1 MKKILILL
9 GLLSFTTLFNC
20 SLGDSIFGDD
30 PSGENELLAFSFQFG
45 SNVSLTRNV
54 DGIIDSSGSVVVTIP
69 PTVLQG
75 DLTQLVATIRV
86 SEKATVF
93 VGTIEQ
99 ESGITPND
107 FSRIVQYRVVAENGE
122 EAFYNVTVNNVLNEE
137 NSFLSFQ
144 FLAENNA
151 DLNQDVSAT
160 IDADNNIIV
169 EFPIRA
175 YSGDF
180 TDLTA
185 SFEISN
191 RSKTF
196 IDDVVQVSGETVND
210 FVNTVIYTV
219 IAEDGTEAD
228 YSVTVTNLL
237 NFENNILSF
246 ELSADL
252 NPGIFRTFPTGTNID
267 ESIIRFHNPHFDI
280 NSLVPTFELPF
291 GAVLSLNGRRLE
303 SGSGAIDFS
312 NIVQVEV
319 TAENGD
325 IALWDIEMTRE
336 VVDLEDFLSVCPL
349 EDPNISIILS
359 DFEFRL
365 NGDVINQ
372 FPCEEPFYLM
382 DRPSDLGL
390 ASEHFTQTTYL
401 QALRFLYYLDYDNP
415 HIVPWSQERLYD
427 WVGSKLDALDIVD
440 GVAGGRFCGNVNG
453 SNKATFGNLRESSN
467 PNLFNFSNNLF
478 EGFRNINFALL
489 LHEARHADGFPH
501 TSGCCT
507 LGRVCDDQLDL
518 NNPSAYGIMVWW
530 KQAQWEGIYNFN
542 AECFIERD
550 NAADQDLKRLFNPN
564 VWSYFFCS
572 GDFIYEF
579 PESSFSNCAFEE

>member
-20 SLGDSIFGDD
+20 SLGDSILGDD

-191 RSKTF
+191 RSNTF
-196 IDDVVQVSGETVND
+196 VDDVVQVSGETVND
-210 FVNTVIYTV
+210 FVNTVNYTV
-219 IAEDGTEAD
+219 TAEDGTEAN

-237 NFENNILSF
+237 NFENSILSF
-246 ELSADL
+246 ELSSDL

-267 ESIIRFHNPHFDI
+267 ESIIRFHNC
-280 NSLVPTFELPF
+280 LLYT
-291 GAVLSLNGRRLE
+291 
-303 SGSGAIDFS
+303 
-312 NIVQVEV
+312 
-319 TAENGD
+319 
-325 IALWDIEMTRE
+325 
-336 VVDLEDFLSVCPL
+336 
-349 EDPNISIILS
+349 S
-359 DFEFRL
+359 D
-365 NGDVINQ
+365 
-372 FPCEEPFYLM
+372 
-382 DRPSDLGL
+382 
-390 ASEHFTQTTYL
+390 
-401 QALRFLYYLDYDNP
+401 
-415 HIVPWSQERLYD
+415 
-427 WVGSKLDALDIVD
+427 
-440 GVAGGRFCGNVNG
+440 
-453 SNKATFGNLRESSN
+453 
-467 PNLFNFSNNLF
+467 
-478 EGFRNINFALL
+478 
-489 LHEARHADGFPH
+489 
-501 TSGCCT
+501 
-507 LGRVCDDQLDL
+507 
-518 NNPSAYGIMVWW
+518 
-530 KQAQWEGIYNFN
+530 
-542 AECFIERD
+542 
-550 NAADQDLKRLFNPN
+550 AAD
-564 VWSYFFCS
+564 
-572 GDFIYEF
+572 E
-579 PESSFSNCAFEE
+579 